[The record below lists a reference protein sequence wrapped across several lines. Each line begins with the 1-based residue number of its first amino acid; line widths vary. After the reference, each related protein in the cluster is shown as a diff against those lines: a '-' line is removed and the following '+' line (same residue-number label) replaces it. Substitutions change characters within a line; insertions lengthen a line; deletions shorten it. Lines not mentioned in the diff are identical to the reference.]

1 MKPFSIICAIMLTAS
16 FSITAQEQIDLYQG
30 NIPNSKKS
38 GITETSGGFIRGVT
52 IPKLEIYLP
61 EKEKANGCAIIVIPG
76 GGYSGLT
83 YQFEGVRPARELAN
97 NGIAAFV
104 LKYRLPHDS
113 TMIDKKIGPLQDAQQ
128 ALKLIRENASK
139 WGIDPA
145 RIGLMGSSAGGH
157 LASIVATRFEEA
169 LIDNK
174 EGTSLRPDFMILI
187 YPVTSMQDNLTHMD
201 SRKALLGDNPSK
213 DLIDK
218 FSSEIQ
224 VTEKTPPAY
233 ISHSG
238 DDRLVDVDNSIV
250 FYESMR
256 HKKAPAE
263 MHLYPRGGHG
273 FYFGRPTDEWISPLL
288 LWLKNSKFISK

>member
-83 YQFEGVRPARELAN
+83 YLFEGVRPARELAN

-218 FSSEIQ
+218 FSSELQ

-273 FYFGRPTDEWISPLL
+273 FYFGRPTDEWMSPLL

>member
-83 YQFEGVRPARELAN
+83 YLFEGVRPARELAN

-273 FYFGRPTDEWISPLL
+273 FYFGRPTDEWMSPLL

>member
-83 YQFEGVRPARELAN
+83 YLFEGVRPARELAN

>member
-83 YQFEGVRPARELAN
+83 YLFEGVRPARELAN

-218 FSSEIQ
+218 FSSELQ

>member
-1 MKPFSIICAIMLTAS
+1 MLTAS

-83 YQFEGVRPARELAN
+83 YLFEGVRPARELAN

-174 EGTSLRPDFMILI
+174 KGTSLRPDFMILI

>member
-16 FSITAQEQIDLYQG
+16 FSITAQEQINLYQG

-83 YQFEGVRPARELAN
+83 YLFEGVRPARELAN

-218 FSSEIQ
+218 FSSELQ